1 MAEDSPVKPLM
12 EEGFVDISVEQD
24 GGLLKKILVEGTG
37 DDTPKAGADVSVHY
51 VGTLNADGSKFD
63 SSRDRPGTFDFDVGN
78 GRVIRGWD
86 VGILTMKKNEKAILR
101 CSSEY
106 GYGEHGS
113 PPKIP
118 GGAVLDF
125 EVELFS
131 WKIPPGSMTTEER
144 SQKAALQKDIGNA
157 AFKEQKWEAAIE
169 GYEAGVEYVLFS
181 HGQGGGGGHGH
192 SHGGNPCSGSHG
204 DDDDDD
210 EDDAPPSS
218 ITDED
223 KQLAVALLSNCAMAK
238 LKAGDP
244 EGAVADCS
252 RALGLDGD
260 NVKAVFRRGQ
270 GHLALGNT
278 DEATADAS
286 RVLQLDPE
294 NKTAVQLKR
303 DVLESIKKAK
313 QKEKA
318 LAAKMFG
325 GK

>member
-1 MAEDSPVKPLM
+1 M
-12 EEGFVDISVEQD
+12 DISVDQD
-24 GGLLKKILVEGTG
+24 GGLLKKILTEGTG
-37 DDTPKAGADVSVHY
+37 DDTPKAGAEVSVHY

-106 GYGEHGS
+106 GYGDRGS

-131 WKIPPGSMTTEER
+131 WKIPPGSMSTEER
-144 SQKAALQKDIGNA
+144 SQKAAAQKDLGNA
-157 AFKEQKWEAAIE
+157 AFKEQKWEAAVE
-169 GYEAGVEYVLFS
+169 AYEAGVEYVMFS
-181 HGQGGGGGHGH
+181 HSQGGGGGGH
-192 SHGGNPCSGSHG
+192 SHGGNPCSGAHG
-204 DDDDDD
+204 DDDDE

-238 LKAGDP
+238 LKVNDP
-244 EGAVADCS
+244 EGAIADCS
-252 RALGLDGD
+252 RALTLDGD

-286 RVLQLDPE
+286 RVLELDPA
-294 NKTAVQLKR
+294 NTQAVQLKR
-303 DVLESIKKAK
+303 SVLVMLKEAK

>member
-1 MAEDSPVKPLM
+1 MAEDATATPLM

-86 VGILTMKKNEKAILR
+86 VGILTMKKNEKCILR
-101 CSSEY
+101 CSAEY
-106 GYGEHGS
+106 GYGESGS

-144 SQKAALQKDIGNA
+144 SQKAALQKDLGNA
-157 AFKEQKWEAAIE
+157 AFKEQKWEAAVE
-169 GYEAGVEYVLFS
+169 AYEAGVEYVMFS
-181 HGQGGGGGHGH
+181 HSQGGGGGH
-192 SHGGNPCSGSHG
+192 SHGGAPCSGHHG
-204 DDDDDD
+204 DDDDSED
-210 EDDAPPSS
+210 EAPPSS
-218 ITDED
+218 ITNED
-223 KQLAVALLSNCAMAK
+223 KQLAVTLLSNCAMAK
-238 LKAGDP
+238 LKIGDP
-244 EGAVADCS
+244 DGAIADCS

-286 RVLQLDPE
+286 RVLELDPA
-294 NKTAVQLKR
+294 NTQAVALKR
-303 DVLESIKKAK
+303 SVLESIKKEK

>member
-1 MAEDSPVKPLM
+1 MAEDAPTKPPM
-12 EEGFVDISVEQD
+12 EEGFVDISVEQN

-37 DDTPKAGADVSVHY
+37 DDTPKSGSDVSVHY

-106 GYGEHGS
+106 GYGDRGS

-131 WKIPPGSMTTEER
+131 WKIPPKSMSAEER
-144 SQKAALQKDIGNA
+144 SQKAAAQKDLGNA
-157 AFKEQKWEAAIE
+157 AFKEQKWEAAVE
-169 GYEAGVEYVLFS
+169 AYELGVEYVMFS
-181 HGQGGGGGHGH
+181 HSEGGGGGP
-192 SHGGNPCSGSHG
+192 GGDCS
-204 DDDDDD
+204 DD
-210 EDDAPPSS
+210 ECDDEHEEMKDDSPPAS

-238 LKAGDP
+238 LKVNDP
-244 EGAVADCS
+244 EGAVSDCS
-252 RALGLDGD
+252 RAISLDAD

-270 GHLALGNT
+270 GHLALGNIA
-278 DEATADAS
+278 EATADAS
-286 RVLQLDPE
+286 RVLELDPA
-294 NKTAVQLKR
+294 NTQAVQLKR
-303 DVLESIKKAK
+303 SALEQVKKAK
-313 QKEKA
+313 QKEKE
-318 LAAKMFG
+318 LAARMFG